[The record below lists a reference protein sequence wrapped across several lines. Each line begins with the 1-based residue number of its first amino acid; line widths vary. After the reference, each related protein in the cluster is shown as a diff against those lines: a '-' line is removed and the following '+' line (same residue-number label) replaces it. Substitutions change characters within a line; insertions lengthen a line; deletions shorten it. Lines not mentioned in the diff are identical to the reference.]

1 MADTGLIAAACAV
14 VMSVGLSAAM
24 APAHKLASPPA
35 ATVPIP
41 ATAPVIPP
49 ASTSAPAPALA
60 TALVSATPV
69 SLARQAELEHMVIQ
83 DCGSCHGLTMKGG
96 LGKPITPGDLAGF
109 DAQGLAAIIL
119 DGVPGT
125 AMPPWR
131 PLISEPEALW
141 IAEYLMKE
149 KTE

>member
-1 MADTGLIAAACAV
+1 MADTGLIAAACVV
-14 VMSVGLSAAM
+14 VMSVGLAATF
-24 APAHKLASPPA
+24 APSYRSPPA
-35 ATVPIP
+35 PSP
-41 ATAPVIPP
+41 AVEIA
-49 ASTSAPAPALA
+49 ASAAAPAPAAPHAPA
-60 TALVSATPV
+60 TSVS
-69 SLARQAELEHMVIQ
+69 SARQAELEHMVIQ

-109 DAQGLAAIIL
+109 DPEGLAAIIL